1 MYPYMYTH
9 THEMRIFFS
18 KSDGGDTIGE
28 APDRGDFLRLARSSS
43 GGRSLSCCHS
53 VQEVESVPRKMAELQ
68 VLWFSSNFPI
78 KTTSSWRTPA
88 YAALDSEP
96 FSANQGSDS
105 HFVMRPQKSPMTRIT
120 PVALGREPRFC
131 LESRVVILWKTVFR
145 RILL

>member
-1 MYPYMYTH
+1 MLPRLDNLSLIPRTHMVDREIELPQLILWSSHMVPGHLCTRTCIHTH

-28 APDRGDFLRLARSSS
+28 APDRGDFPRLARSSS

-78 KTTSSWRTPA
+78 SSKTGQHQNHLFLENPS
-88 YAALDSEP
+88 L
-96 FSANQGSDS
+96 GS
-105 HFVMRPQKSPMTRIT
+105 
-120 PVALGREPRFC
+120 
-131 LESRVVILWKTVFR
+131 FR
-145 RILL
+145 L